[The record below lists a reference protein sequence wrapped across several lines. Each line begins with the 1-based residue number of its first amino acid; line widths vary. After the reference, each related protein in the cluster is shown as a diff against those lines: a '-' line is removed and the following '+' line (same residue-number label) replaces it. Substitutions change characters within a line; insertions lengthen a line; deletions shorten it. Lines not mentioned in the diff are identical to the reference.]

1 MKDNAQG
8 TYLFSMMKSSFPHF
22 FVLITLE
29 SDEKGAKSNKKQYL
43 HLLKQVH
50 YTQKSV
56 TVITVLVGVPFKGPF
71 MSFTTLQF
79 HT

>member
-1 MKDNAQG
+1 
-8 TYLFSMMKSSFPHF
+8 MMKSSFPHF
-22 FVLITLE
+22 FVLIILE
-29 SDEKGAKSNKKQYL
+29 SEEKGAKSNNKKQYL

-56 TVITVLVGVPFKGPF
+56 TVMTVLVGVPFKGPF

-79 HT
+79 HA